1 MTPEFAKFFEKW
13 TEESNYYLVT
23 GSDLEKVEEQI
34 PLLYLQRAQGIFTCC
49 GNIFYKNKLWKQE
62 RGNVRFKVPNL
73 YKVTKI
79 FGPPGTG
86 KTHELL
92 TILKDKL
99 DYGYSKDDVL
109 LVGYS
114 RATAQNLKD
123 RCKKDLNFT
132 DDELEPIKT
141 LHAMCKNALPKPEPS
156 LLSRTDKE
164 FFS

>member
-1 MTPEFAKFFEKW
+1 MK
-13 TEESNYYLVT
+13 
-23 GSDLEKVEEQI
+23 
-34 PLLYLQRAQGIFTCC
+34 
-49 GNIFYKNKLWKQE
+49 
-62 RGNVRFKVPNL
+62 FKVPDL

-92 TILKDKL
+92 TILKNKL
-99 DYGYSKDDVL
+99 DYGYSKDDIL

-114 RATAQNLKD
+114 RATAQNLRD

-141 LHAMCKNALPKPEPS
+141 LHAMCKKALPKPEPIVTGKPTSKITS
-156 LLSRTDKE
+156 LLYP
-164 FFS
+164 

>member
-1 MTPEFAKFFEKW
+1 MK
-13 TEESNYYLVT
+13 
-23 GSDLEKVEEQI
+23 
-34 PLLYLQRAQGIFTCC
+34 
-49 GNIFYKNKLWKQE
+49 
-62 RGNVRFKVPNL
+62 FKVPDL

-92 TILKDKL
+92 TILKNKL
-99 DYGYSKDDVL
+99 DYGYSKDDIL

-132 DDELEPIKT
+132 DDELEPIT
-141 LHAMCKNALPKPEPS
+141 TFQAMCKKAL
-156 LLSRTDKE
+156 T
-164 FFS
+164 